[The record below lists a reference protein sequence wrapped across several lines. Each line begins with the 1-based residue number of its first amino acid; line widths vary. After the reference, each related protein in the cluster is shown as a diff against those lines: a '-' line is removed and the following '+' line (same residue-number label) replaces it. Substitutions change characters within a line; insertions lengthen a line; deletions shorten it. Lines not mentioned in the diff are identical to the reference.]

1 MAHKKNFRERYPAK
15 REDRSKRDESAA
27 GVVVALL
34 LLYGIYKLITGFLS
48 DDDEASPRVSPSY
61 EAQLASLDQTQRAL
75 RQLDQFLTDQ
85 RQQLA
90 DRQKALGEVRNEAER
105 LSKVAA
111 ADRAVVE
118 ALFAEQEARHRRETV
133 QRWGEGIVVGVLSSA
148 LFALLLWLGRRIFA
162 RKRIVQVESPD
173 RE

>member
-1 MAHKKNFRERYPAK
+1 MAHKKNLRERYPAK

-27 GVVVALL
+27 GALLALL
-34 LLYGIYKLITGFLS
+34 LLYGIYRLISSFLS
-48 DDDEASPRVSPSY
+48 DDEEPSRVSPSY

-75 RQLDQFLTDQ
+75 RELDQFLTDQ

-90 DRQKALGEVRNEAER
+90 DRQKTLGDVRNEAER

-118 ALFAEQEARHRRETV
+118 AIFAEQEARHRQETV
-133 QRWGEGIVVGVLSSA
+133 QRWGEGIAVGVLSST
-148 LFALLLWLGRRIFA
+148 LFALLVWLVRRVRR
-162 RKRIVQVESPD
+162 RKGSADATPD
-173 RE
+173 R